1 MYEAECKL
9 AVEAARLGGAVLRDG
24 IGKIRDVR
32 TVGYKGEV
40 DLVTE
45 YDKRSERLIVEAIS
59 RRFPT
64 HTVLA
69 EEGAT
74 GGADDRHRWIIDPL
88 DGTTNFAHGYPIC
101 CVSIA
106 YEHDGELAVGVVY
119 DPFRGEL
126 FRAVRGQ
133 GATVN
138 DAPLRV
144 SETPDLAHA
153 LLATGFPYD
162 RSTLE
167 PVLERWGR
175 LVRQAQAVRRDGAA
189 ALNLCYVGAG
199 RFDGF
204 WEGTLQPW
212 DAAAGALIVR
222 EAGGI
227 VTDFHGQP
235 WTLKER
241 SIIAVNGASVLQEL
255 LTALA

>member
-1 MYEAECKL
+1 MYEAECAL
-9 AVEAARLGGAVLRDG
+9 AMEVARLGGAVLRDG

-45 YDKRSERLIVEAIS
+45 YDKRSERLIVDAIT
-59 RRFPT
+59 RRFPE

-74 GGADDRHRWIIDPL
+74 GGADPTHRWIIDPL

-106 YEHDGELAVGVVY
+106 YEHRGELAVGVVY
-119 DPFRGEL
+119 DPFRDEL

-133 GATVN
+133 GAMLN
-138 DAPLRV
+138 DTPLHV
-144 SETPDLAHA
+144 SGTPDLAHA

-162 RSTLE
+162 RNTLA

-175 LVRQAQAVRRDGAA
+175 MVRQAQAVRRDGAA

-204 WEGTLQPW
+204 YEGILQPW

-222 EAGGI
+222 EAGGL
-227 VTDFHGQP
+227 VTDYQGRD
-235 WTLKER
+235 WTLAER
-241 SIIAVNGASVLQEL
+241 SIVAVNGTALLREL
-255 LTALA
+255 LATLA

>member
-1 MYEAECKL
+1 MYQPEMEL
-9 AVEAARLGGAVLRDG
+9 AVHVARLGGAVLRDG
-24 IGKIRDVR
+24 IGTIRDVR

-45 YDKRSERLIVEAIS
+45 YDKQSERLIVDAI
-59 RRFPT
+59 RDRFPT
-64 HTVLA
+64 HTILA

-74 GGADDRHRWIIDPL
+74 GGADPSHRWIIDPL

-106 YEHDGELAVGVVY
+106 YERAGELAVGVVY
-119 DPFRGEL
+119 DPFRDEL
-126 FRAVRGQ
+126 FSAGRGQ
-133 GATVN
+133 GARLN
-138 DAPLRV
+138 GAPVRT
-144 SETPDLAHA
+144 SGTPDLAHA

-189 ALNLCYVGAG
+189 ALNLCYVAVG

-204 WEGTLQPW
+204 WEATLAPW
-212 DAAAGALIVR
+212 DAAAGVVIVR

-227 VTDFHGQP
+227 VTDFYGQH
-235 WTLKER
+235 WTLAER
-241 SIIAVNGASVLQEL
+241 AIVAVNGPRLLQEL
-255 LTALA
+255 TTALA

>member
-1 MYEAECKL
+1 MFESELEL
-9 AVEAARLGGAVLRDG
+9 AIQAARLGGAVLREG

-32 TVGYKGEV
+32 TVGYKSEV

-45 YDKRSERLIVEAIS
+45 YDNRSERLIVEAIS
-59 RRFPT
+59 RQFPR

-74 GGADDRHRWIIDPL
+74 GGNDPQHRWIVDPL

-106 YEHDGELAVGVVY
+106 YEREGELAVGVVY
-119 DPFRGEL
+119 DPFRDEL
-126 FRAVRGQ
+126 FRAMRGE
-133 GATVN
+133 GAMLN
-138 DAPLRV
+138 ELPLNV
-144 SETPDLAHA
+144 STTPDLAHS

-162 RSTLE
+162 RSALD
-167 PVLERWGR
+167 PVLAQWAR
-175 LVRQAQAVRRDGAA
+175 LIRSAQAVRRDGAA
-189 ALNLCYVGAG
+189 ALNLCYVAAG

-222 EAGGI
+222 EAGGL
-227 VTDFHGQP
+227 VTDYQGRN
-235 WTLKER
+235 WTLGER
-241 SIIAVNGASVLQEL
+241 SIVAVNGTPLLKEVLA
-255 LTALA
+255 ALA